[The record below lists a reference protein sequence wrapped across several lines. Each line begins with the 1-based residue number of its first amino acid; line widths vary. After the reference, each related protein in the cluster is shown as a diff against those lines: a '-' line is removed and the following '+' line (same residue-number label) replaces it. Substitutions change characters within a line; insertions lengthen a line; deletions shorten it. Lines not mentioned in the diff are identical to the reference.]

1 MSDYRCGFCW
11 TEFDT
16 PVALLEHE
24 ALEDDRLYDVPGLTQ
39 APSKNVET
47 RCVE

>member
-1 MSDYRCGFCW
+1 MTYRCDFCW
-11 TEFDT
+11 TTFDS
-16 PVALLEHE
+16 PVELMLHE
-24 ALEDDRLYDVPGLTQ
+24 AEEDDRLYDVPGLTQ